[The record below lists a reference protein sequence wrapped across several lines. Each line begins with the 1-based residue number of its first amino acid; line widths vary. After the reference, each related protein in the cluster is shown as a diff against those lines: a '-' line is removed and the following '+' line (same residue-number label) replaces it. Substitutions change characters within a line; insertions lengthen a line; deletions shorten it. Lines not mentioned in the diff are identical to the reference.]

1 MRCIREQDSKELF
14 YGGGR
19 GGRGGWAG
27 GAVSKTVDYNGW
39 LTTKKLKK
47 HLLKRPKADKET

>member
-1 MRCIREQDSKELF
+1 MRCIREQDRKELF

-19 GGRGGWAG
+19 GGRGGW
-27 GAVSKTVDYNGW
+27 AVSKTVDYNGW

>member
-1 MRCIREQDSKELF
+1 MREQDRKELF

-19 GGRGGWAG
+19 GGEGGRW
-27 GAVSKTVDYNGW
+27 AVSKTVDYNGW